1 MWRVLKFESD
11 RARTLTTPA
20 LDFRKR
26 EVLEAIIDCY
36 NQTAAPVGSRTIER
50 RYGMGVSAATIRNT
64 MADLEEL
71 GYVTQPHPS
80 AGRVPTEIGYRVY
93 VDTLME
99 AQELSIKEKQLI
111 QERCASLDGNFEG
124 IIEQTSKIL
133 SEISHYIGFVLTPEL
148 HDSILRRLELI
159 PIDGNGDS
167 SEYRGKVLAVLLME
181 SGVVKNHIVP
191 VSNDLSGKDIR
202 RIGRILN
209 EKLVGLSLR
218 RIQQISQ
225 DTADLKAIFD
235 TYLSDSVV
243 AFTRD
248 TFSLNQEIHVYL
260 AGASNFFSQPEFL
273 EVDKIEPLF
282 RLFEQK
288 EQMIGLLAPQQ
299 ATPGIQ
305 VVIGSENRY
314 EGMEMCSV
322 VHSCYTSHSDVLGT
336 IGIIGPTRMQYS
348 RIVSIVDFTAQVMS
362 QVFEHTL

>member
-1 MWRVLKFESD
+1 M
-11 RARTLTTPA
+11 
-20 LDFRKR
+20 DFRKR

-36 NQTAAPVGSRTIER
+36 NQTATPVGSRTIER
-50 RYGMGVSAATIRNT
+50 QYGMGVSAATIRNT

-71 GYVTQPHPS
+71 GYLTQPHPS

-99 AQELSIKEKQLI
+99 AEELSGKEKKLI
-111 QERCASLDGNFEG
+111 QERCASLDGSFEG

-159 PIDGNGDS
+159 PIDGDS
-167 SEYRGKVLAVLLME
+167 DNSEYRGKVLAVLLMA
-181 SGVVKNHIVP
+181 SGVVKNHIVS
-191 VSNDLSGKDIR
+191 VSKDLSDKDIR
-202 RIGRILN
+202 RISRVLN

-218 RIQQISQ
+218 RIQQISH
-225 DTADLKAIFD
+225 DTANLKAIFD
-235 TYLSDSVV
+235 TDLPDSIV

-260 AGASNFFSQPEFL
+260 EGASNFFSHPEFL
-273 EVDKIEPLF
+273 EADKMERLF
-282 RLFEQK
+282 RLLEQK
-288 EQMIGLLAPQQ
+288 QQIAELLSSQQ
-299 ATPGIQ
+299 STRGIQ
-305 VVIGSENRY
+305 VVIGSENKY

-322 VHSCYTSHSDVLGT
+322 VHSCYTNRGNVLGT
-336 IGIIGPTRMQYS
+336 IGVIGPTRMQYP
-348 RIVSIVDFTAQVMS
+348 RVVSIVDFTAQVMS

>member
-1 MWRVLKFESD
+1 M
-11 RARTLTTPA
+11 ATPT

-26 EVLEAIIDCY
+26 EVLEAIIECY
-36 NQTAAPVGSRTIER
+36 NQTATPVGSRTIER

-71 GYVTQPHPS
+71 GYVSQPHPS

-99 AQELSIKEKQLI
+99 AEELSNREKLLI
-111 QERCASLDGNFEG
+111 QERCGSLDGGFEEV
-124 IIEQTSKIL
+124 IEQISKIL

-148 HDSILRRLELI
+148 HGSILRRLELI
-159 PIDGNGDS
+159 PIDGDDDN
-167 SEYRGKVLAVLLME
+167 SEYQGKVLAVLLMA

-191 VSNDLSGKDIR
+191 VSKDFTGQDIR
-202 RIGRILN
+202 RISRILN
-209 EKLVGLSLR
+209 EKLVGLSLQ

-235 TYLSDSVV
+235 TYLSDSV
-243 AFTRD
+243 ATFTRN
-248 TFSLNQEIHVYL
+248 TFSLNQEIHIYL
-260 AGASNFFSQPEFL
+260 DGASNFFSQPEFL
-273 EVDKIEPLF
+273 QVDKIEPLF
-282 RLFEQK
+282 RLLEQK
-288 EQMIGLLAPQQ
+288 ERIAGLFSFPQPT
-299 ATPGIQ
+299 AGIQ
-305 VVIGSENRY
+305 VVIGSENKY

-322 VHSCYTSHSDVLGT
+322 VHSCYTSRGDVMGT
-336 IGIIGPTRMQYS
+336 IGVIGPTRMQYP

>member
-1 MWRVLKFESD
+1 MTVR
-11 RARTLTTPA
+11 A

-36 NQTAAPVGSRTIER
+36 NQTATPVGSRTIER

-71 GYVTQPHPS
+71 GYLTQPHPS

-99 AQELSIKEKQLI
+99 AEELSTKEKELI
-111 QERCASLDGNFEG
+111 QEKCASFDGSFEG

-159 PIDGNGDS
+159 PIEGNS
-167 SEYRGKVLAVLLME
+167 NNSEFRGKVLAVLLMA
-181 SGVVKNHIVP
+181 SGVVKNHIVS
-191 VSNDLSGKDIR
+191 VGKDLSDKEIR
-202 RIGRILN
+202 RISRILN
-209 EKLVGLSLR
+209 ENLVGLSLK
-218 RIQQISQ
+218 RIQQISH

-235 TYLSDSVV
+235 ADLSDSVV

-248 TFSLNQEIHVYL
+248 TFSLNQEIHVFL
-260 AGASNFFSQPEFL
+260 DGASNFFSQPEFL
-273 EVDKIEPLF
+273 EVDKMESLF
-282 RLFEQK
+282 RLLEQK
-288 EQMIGLLAPQQ
+288 QQIAELLSSQQ
-299 ATPGIQ
+299 STPGIQ
-305 VVIGSENRY
+305 VVIGSENKY
-314 EGMEMCSV
+314 AGMEMCSV
-322 VHSCYTSHSDVLGT
+322 VHSCYTSRGNVLGT
-336 IGIIGPTRMQYS
+336 IGVIGPTRMQYS
-348 RIVSIVDFTAQVMS
+348 RVVSIVDFTAQVMS

>member
-1 MWRVLKFESD
+1 MIRD
-11 RARTLTTPA
+11 RAKTVTTPT

-99 AQELSIKEKQLI
+99 AEELSNKEKQLI
-111 QERCASLDGNFEG
+111 QERCTSLVGSFEG
-124 IIEQTSKIL
+124 IIEQTSKFL

-148 HDSILRRLELI
+148 HDSILHRLELI
-159 PIDGNGDS
+159 PIDGDGENTEHQS
-167 SEYRGKVLAVLLME
+167 KVLAVLLMA

-191 VSNDLSGKDIR
+191 VSNDLSDKDIR
-202 RIGRILN
+202 QINRILN
-209 EKLVGLSLR
+209 EELVGLSLR
-218 RIQQISQ
+218 HIQQISH
-225 DTADLKAIFD
+225 DTAHLKVIFD
-235 TYLSDSVV
+235 TYPSDSVM

-260 AGASNFFSQPEFL
+260 DGASNFFSQPEFL
-273 EVDKIEPLF
+273 AVDKMEPLF
-282 RLFEQK
+282 RLLEQK
-288 EQMIGLLAPQQ
+288 EQIAGLLSPQHSTQ
-299 ATPGIQ
+299 GIQ
-305 VVIGSENRY
+305 VVIGSENKY

-322 VHSCYTSHSDVLGT
+322 VHSCYTSRGNVLGT
-336 IGIIGPTRMQYS
+336 IGVIGPTRMQYS
-348 RIVSIVDFTAQVMS
+348 RIVSIVDFTAQVVS

>member
-1 MWRVLKFESD
+1 METS
-11 RARTLTTPA
+11 A

-50 RYGMGVSAATIRNT
+50 QYGMGVSAATIRNT

-71 GYVTQPHPS
+71 GYLTQPHPS

-99 AQELSIKEKQLI
+99 AEELSSKEKLLI
-111 QERCASLDGNFEG
+111 QERCASLDGSFEG

-159 PIDGNGDS
+159 PIDGNSDN
-167 SEYRGKVLAVLLME
+167 SEYRGKVLAVLLMAP
-181 SGVVKNHIVP
+181 GVVKNHIVP
-191 VSNDLSGKDIR
+191 VSKDLSDKDIR
-202 RIGRILN
+202 RISRILN

-218 RIQQISQ
+218 RIQQISH

-235 TYLSDSVV
+235 TDLSDSIVE
-243 AFTRD
+243 FTRD

-260 AGASNFFSQPEFL
+260 DGASNFFSQPEFL
-273 EVDKIEPLF
+273 DVDKMESLF
-282 RLFEQK
+282 RLLEQK
-288 EQMIGLLAPQQ
+288 QQIAELLSSQQ
-299 ATPGIQ
+299 LTPGIQ
-305 VVIGSENRY
+305 VVIGSENKY
-314 EGMEMCSV
+314 EGMKMCSV
-322 VHSCYTSHSDVLGT
+322 VHSCYTNRGNVLGA
-336 IGIIGPTRMQYS
+336 IGVIGPTRMQYS
-348 RIVSIVDFTAQVMS
+348 RVVSIVDFTAQVMS

>member
-1 MWRVLKFESD
+1 M
-11 RARTLTTPA
+11 ATPT

-26 EVLEAIIDCY
+26 EVLEAIIECY
-36 NQTAAPVGSRTIER
+36 NQTATPVGSRTIER

-99 AQELSIKEKQLI
+99 AEELSNKEKLLI
-111 QERCASLDGNFEG
+111 QERCASLDGGFEEV
-124 IIEQTSKIL
+124 IEQISKIL

-148 HDSILRRLELI
+148 HGSILRRLELI
-159 PIDGNGDS
+159 PIDGDNDNA
-167 SEYRGKVLAVLLME
+167 EHQGKVLAVLLMA

-191 VSNDLSGKDIR
+191 VSKDLTDQDIR
-202 RIGRILN
+202 RISRILN
-209 EKLVGLSLR
+209 EKLVGLSLQ

-225 DTADLKAIFD
+225 DTAHLKAIFD
-235 TYLSDSVV
+235 TYLSDSVAV
-243 AFTRD
+243 FTRN
-248 TFSLNQEIHVYL
+248 TFSLNQEIHIYL
-260 AGASNFFSQPEFL
+260 DGASNFFSQPEFL
-273 EVDKIEPLF
+273 QVDKIEPLF
-282 RLFEQK
+282 RLLEQK
-288 EQMIGLLAPQQ
+288 ERIAGLFSLPQPT
-299 ATPGIQ
+299 AGIQ
-305 VVIGSENRY
+305 VVIGSENKY

-322 VHSCYTSHSDVLGT
+322 VHSCYTSRGDVMGT
-336 IGIIGPTRMQYS
+336 IGVIGPTRMQYP

>member
-1 MWRVLKFESD
+1 M
-11 RARTLTTPA
+11 ATPA

-36 NQTAAPVGSRTIER
+36 NQTATPVGSHTIER
-50 RYGMGVSAATIRNT
+50 QYGMGVSAATIRNT

-80 AGRVPTEIGYRVY
+80 AGRIPTEIGYRIY

-99 AQELSIKEKQLI
+99 AQELTNKEKLLI
-111 QERCASLDGNFEG
+111 QERCASLDGSFEG

-148 HDSILRRLELI
+148 HDTILRRLELI
-159 PIDGNGDS
+159 PIDSDNSG
-167 SEYRGKVLAVLLME
+167 YQGKVLAVLLME
-181 SGVVKNHIVP
+181 SGVVKNHIVS
-191 VSNDLSGKDIR
+191 VSKDLSDKDIR
-202 RIGRILN
+202 RISRILN

-218 RIQQISQ
+218 RIQQISH
-225 DTADLKAIFD
+225 DTADLKEIFD
-235 TYLSDSVV
+235 TNLSDSIA

-248 TFSLNQEIHVYL
+248 TFSLSQEIHVYL
-260 AGASNFFSQPEFL
+260 DGASNFFSQPEFL
-273 EVDKIEPLF
+273 EVDKIGPLF
-282 RLFEQK
+282 RLLEQK
-288 EQMIGLLAPQQ
+288 EQIAGLLSSQQ
-299 ATPGIQ
+299 STQGIQ

-322 VHSCYTSHSDVLGT
+322 VHSCYTSRGNVLGT
-336 IGIIGPTRMQYS
+336 IGVIGPTRMQYS
-348 RIVSIVDFTAQVMS
+348 RVVSIVDFTAQVMS

>member
-1 MWRVLKFESD
+1 MATS
-11 RARTLTTPA
+11 T

-26 EVLEAIIDCY
+26 EVLEAIIECY
-36 NQTAAPVGSRTIER
+36 NQTAAPVGSRTIVR

-71 GYVTQPHPS
+71 GYVTRPHPS

-99 AQELSIKEKQLI
+99 AEELSNKEKLLI
-111 QERCASLDGNFEG
+111 QERCASLDGSFEG
-124 IIEQTSKIL
+124 IIEQISKIL

-159 PIDGNGDS
+159 PIDEDDDN
-167 SEYRGKVLAVLLME
+167 SEHQGKVLAVLLMA

-191 VSNDLSGKDIR
+191 VSKDLSDKDIR
-202 RIGRILN
+202 RISRILN
-209 EKLVGLSLR
+209 EKLVGLSLQ

-225 DTADLKAIFD
+225 DTAHLKVIFD

-248 TFSLNQEIHVYL
+248 TFSLNQEIHIFL
-260 AGASNFFSQPEFL
+260 DGASNFFSQPEFL
-273 EVDKIEPLF
+273 QVEKIGPLF
-282 RLFEQK
+282 RLLEQK
-288 EQMIGLLAPQQ
+288 ERIAGLLSPQQ
-299 ATPGIQ
+299 PTSGIQ
-305 VVIGSENRY
+305 VVIGSENKY

-322 VHSCYTSHSDVLGT
+322 VHSCYTSHGDVLGT
-336 IGIIGPTRMQYS
+336 IGVIGPTRMQYS